1 MINLNAHLELR
12 SDGRKP
18 NELKN
23 TSIQFGQWNT
33 ASTLSTSN
41 VQSPPDGAVMY
52 KMGSTVI
59 FCTIHGPKQPFN
71 SSHKNAD
78 SARVIFNVQKN
89 PNSSH
94 SQDSGT
100 KDSSTRSVSH
110 QVESL
115 LSSLILIDQYP
126 GSEFSISATIYHADG
141 PYFSHL
147 VNAAILALI
156 DAGVSLRDRAV
167 SVSVGYWNQKII
179 VDVNDDESTPQFP
192 VLHLVYIPSTD
203 RIQSVQMNSRV
214 PLHLLQSM
222 INQGILACKKISQI
236 FDQALEKW
244 AQSKLLIHEVS
255 NIAKS

>member
-1 MINLNAHLELR
+1 MVNLNTHLGLR

-18 NELKN
+18 NELTN
-23 TSIQFGQWNT
+23 NSIHFGQWNT
-33 ASTLSTSN
+33 SSTLSTSN

-59 FCTIHGPKQPFN
+59 LCTVHGPKQPFKY
-71 SSHKNAD
+71 SHKNSD

-126 GSEFSISATIYHADG
+126 GSDFSISATIYHADG

-156 DAGVSLRDRAV
+156 HININIINNIILKVNILYLKSKMCVVRKITA
-167 SVSVGYWNQKII
+167 SVK
-179 VDVNDDESTPQFP
+179 
-192 VLHLVYIPSTD
+192 
-203 RIQSVQMNSRV
+203 M
-214 PLHLLQSM
+214 
-222 INQGILACKKISQI
+222 
-236 FDQALEKW
+236 
-244 AQSKLLIHEVS
+244 
-255 NIAKS
+255 